1 MLNRINVLIIL
12 KTLFFLF
19 LLIYIIINFRDEL
32 KKEIKKEEIEFT
44 VDPIVIN
51 DSKIIEDLNIIN
63 NNISQNE
70 IEEIINRIKKEKED
84 IERYNKL
91 LDMPK
96 NPEDPLIKKER
107 ETILENYYRDTNKT
121 DMIIYF
127 DMTFPFG
134 NQIAA
139 VNKMIFYCEI
149 IHCKKLILPVE
160 NRIYI
165 KHTLLDKEY
174 NLQIEVGMPE
184 FFGVDFIGD
193 ISPEFFYDFYNLKI
207 ENRISIF
214 KNEIINNL
222 PKVNVSQNDLIIHVR
237 SGDIFQHKG
246 ETDYA
251 PDYSQPPLCF
261 YQKILE
267 QFKFSDI
274 YIIAED
280 NIFNPVIEELRK
292 KYPKIK
298 YNQNS
303 LEIDLSYLIYGYN
316 IVGSISSFLISSIKL
331 NDNIK
336 FLWEYD
342 RYPMCSKIFH
352 FHHSIFNIQRN
363 YTIYQMPPSETY
375 KYRMIVWKCSDEQ
388 INIMLNDKCPYN
400 FKIIKP
406 NN

>member
-44 VDPIVIN
+44 GDPIVIN
-51 DSKIIEDLNIIN
+51 DSKMIEDLNMIN
-63 NNISQNE
+63 INISQNE
-70 IEEIINRIKKEKED
+70 TEEIENRKKKEKED

-165 KHTLLDKEY
+165 NHTLLDKEY
-174 NLQIEVGMPE
+174 NLQIEVAQESFQG
-184 FFGVDFIGD
+184 DLITD
-193 ISPEFFYDFYNLKI
+193 ISFEFFYVFYNLKI
-207 ENRISIF
+207 ENRIGIL
-214 KNEIINNL
+214 KNEIVNNL
-222 PKVNVSQNDLIIHVR
+222 PKVNVNKNDLIIHIR

-280 NIFNPVIEELRK
+280 NTFNPVIEELRK

-336 FLWEYD
+336 FFWEYD
-342 RYPMCSKIFH
+342 RYPMCSKIYH
-352 FHHSIFNIQRN
+352 FHHSIFNIQRK
-363 YTIYQMPPSETY
+363 YTIYQMPPSQTY
-375 KYRMIVWKCSDEQ
+375 KYKMIVWKCSDEQ

>member
-19 LLIYIIINFRDEL
+19 LMIYIIINFRDEL

-51 DSKIIEDLNIIN
+51 DSKMIEDLNIIN

-70 IEEIINRIKKEKED
+70 IEEIENRKKKEKED

-174 NLQIEVGMPE
+174 NLQIEVAQE
-184 FFGVDFIGD
+184 SFQADLITD
-193 ISPEFFYDFYNLKI
+193 ISFEFFYVFYNLKI
-207 ENRISIF
+207 ENRIGIL
-214 KNEIINNL
+214 KNEIVNNL
-222 PKVNVSQNDLIIHVR
+222 PKVNVNKNDLIIHIR

-336 FLWEYD
+336 FFWEYD
-342 RYPMCSKIFH
+342 RYPMCSKIYH

-363 YTIYQMPPSETY
+363 YTIYQMPPSEIY

>member
-70 IEEIINRIKKEKED
+70 IEEIINRTKKEKED

-165 KHTLLDKEY
+165 NHTLLDKEY
-174 NLQIEVGMPE
+174 NLQIEVAQESFQG
-184 FFGVDFIGD
+184 DLITD
-193 ISPEFFYDFYNLKI
+193 ISFEFFYVFYNLKI
-207 ENRISIF
+207 ENRIGIL
-214 KNEIINNL
+214 KNEIVNNL
-222 PKVNVSQNDLIIHVR
+222 PKVNVNKNDLIIHIR

-336 FLWEYD
+336 FFWEYD
-342 RYPMCSKIFH
+342 RYPMCSKIYH

>member
-63 NNISQNE
+63 INISQNE
-70 IEEIINRIKKEKED
+70 TEEIENRKKKEKED

-96 NPEDPLIKKER
+96 NPEDPLIIKER

-165 KHTLLDKEY
+165 NHTLLDKEY
-174 NLQIEVGMPE
+174 NLQIEVAQE
-184 FFGVDFIGD
+184 SFQADLITD
-193 ISPEFFYDFYNLKI
+193 ISFEFFYVFYNLKI
-207 ENRISIF
+207 ENRIGIL
-214 KNEIINNL
+214 KNEIVNNL
-222 PKVNVSQNDLIIHVR
+222 PKVNVNKNDLIIHIR

-280 NIFNPVIEELRK
+280 NTFNPVIEELKK

-336 FLWEYD
+336 FFWEYD
-342 RYPMCSKIFH
+342 RYPMCSKIYH
-352 FHHSIFNIQRN
+352 FHHSIFNIQRK
-363 YTIYQMPPSETY
+363 YTIYQMPPSQTY
-375 KYRMIVWKCSDEQ
+375 KYKMIVWKCSDEQ

-400 FKIIKP
+400 FKIIEP

>member
-1 MLNRINVLIIL
+1 MLNRINVLIIS

-63 NNISQNE
+63 INISQNE
-70 IEEIINRIKKEKED
+70 TEEIENRKKKEKED

-165 KHTLLDKEY
+165 NHTLLDKEY
-174 NLQIEVGMPE
+174 NLQIEVAQE
-184 FFGVDFIGD
+184 SFQADLITD
-193 ISPEFFYDFYNLKI
+193 ISFEFFYVFYNLKI
-207 ENRISIF
+207 ENRIGIL
-214 KNEIINNL
+214 KNEIVNNL
-222 PKVNVSQNDLIIHVR
+222 PKVNVNKNDLIIHIR

-336 FLWEYD
+336 FFWEYD
-342 RYPMCSKIFH
+342 RYPMCSKIYH
-352 FHHSIFNIQRN
+352 FHHSIFNIQRK

>member
-19 LLIYIIINFRDEL
+19 LMIYIIINFRDEL

-165 KHTLLDKEY
+165 NHTLLDKEY
-174 NLQIEVGMPE
+174 NLQIEVAQEP
-184 FFGVDFIGD
+184 FQADLITD
-193 ISPEFFYDFYNLKI
+193 ISFEFFYVFYNLKI
-207 ENRISIF
+207 ENRIGIL
-214 KNEIINNL
+214 KNEIVNNL
-222 PKVNVSQNDLIIHVR
+222 PKVNVNKNDLIIHIR

-280 NIFNPVIEELRK
+280 NTFNPVIEELKK

-336 FLWEYD
+336 FFWEYD
-342 RYPMCSKIFH
+342 RYPMCSKIYH

-375 KYRMIVWKCSDEQ
+375 KNKMIVWKCSDEQ

>member
-51 DSKIIEDLNIIN
+51 DSKIIEDLNMIN

-165 KHTLLDKEY
+165 NHTLLDKEY
-174 NLQIEVGMPE
+174 NLQIEVAQE
-184 FFGVDFIGD
+184 SFQADLITD
-193 ISPEFFYDFYNLKI
+193 ISFEFFYVFYNLKI
-207 ENRISIF
+207 ENRIGIL
-214 KNEIINNL
+214 KNEIVNNL
-222 PKVNVSQNDLIIHVR
+222 PKVNVNKNDLIIHIR

-336 FLWEYD
+336 FFWEYD
-342 RYPMCSKIFH
+342 RYPMCSKIYH
-352 FHHSIFNIQRN
+352 FHHSIFNIQRS

-400 FKIIKP
+400 FKIIEP

>member
-51 DSKIIEDLNIIN
+51 DSKIIEDLNMIN
-63 NNISQNE
+63 INISQNE
-70 IEEIINRIKKEKED
+70 TEEIENRKKKEKED

-96 NPEDPLIKKER
+96 NPEDPLIIKER

-165 KHTLLDKEY
+165 NHTLLDKEY
-174 NLQIEVGMPE
+174 NLQIEVAQEP
-184 FFGVDFIGD
+184 FQADLITD
-193 ISPEFFYDFYNLKI
+193 ISFEFFYVFYNLKI
-207 ENRISIF
+207 ENRIGIL
-214 KNEIINNL
+214 KNEIVNNL
-222 PKVNVSQNDLIIHVR
+222 PKVNVNKNDLIIHIR

-280 NIFNPVIEELRK
+280 NTFNPVIEELKK

-336 FLWEYD
+336 FFWEYD
-342 RYPMCSKIFH
+342 RYPMCSKIYH
-352 FHHSIFNIQRN
+352 FHHSIFNIQRK
-363 YTIYQMPPSETY
+363 YTIYQMPPSQTY
-375 KYRMIVWKCSDEQ
+375 KYKMIVWKCSDEQ

>member
-70 IEEIINRIKKEKED
+70 IEEIVNRTKKEKED

-165 KHTLLDKEY
+165 NHTLLDKEY
-174 NLQIEVGMPE
+174 NLQIEVAQESFQG
-184 FFGVDFIGD
+184 DLITD
-193 ISPEFFYDFYNLKI
+193 ISFEFFYVFYNLKI
-207 ENRISIF
+207 ENRIGIL
-214 KNEIINNL
+214 KNEIVNNL
-222 PKVNVSQNDLIIHVR
+222 PKVNVNKNDLIIHIR

-280 NIFNPVIEELRK
+280 NIFNPVIEELKK

-336 FLWEYD
+336 FFWEYD
-342 RYPMCSKIFH
+342 RYPMCSKIYH
-352 FHHSIFNIQRN
+352 FHHSIFNIQRK
-363 YTIYQMPPSETY
+363 YTIYQMPPSEIY

>member
-1 MLNRINVLIIL
+1 MLNRINVFIIL

-44 VDPIVIN
+44 GDPIVIN
-51 DSKIIEDLNIIN
+51 DSKMIEDLNIIN

-70 IEEIINRIKKEKED
+70 IEEIINRTKKEKED

-165 KHTLLDKEY
+165 NHTLLDKEY
-174 NLQIEVGMPE
+174 NLQIEVAQE
-184 FFGVDFIGD
+184 SFQADLITD
-193 ISPEFFYDFYNLKI
+193 ISFEFFYVFYNLKI
-207 ENRISIF
+207 ENRIGIL
-214 KNEIINNL
+214 KNEIVNNL
-222 PKVNVSQNDLIIHVR
+222 PKVNVNKNDLIIHIR

-336 FLWEYD
+336 FFWEYD
-342 RYPMCSKIFH
+342 RYPMCSKIYH

>member
-96 NPEDPLIKKER
+96 NPEDPLIIKER

-165 KHTLLDKEY
+165 NHTLLDKEY
-174 NLQIEVGMPE
+174 NLQIEVAQEP
-184 FFGVDFIGD
+184 FQADLITD
-193 ISPEFFYDFYNLKI
+193 ISFEFFYVFYNLKI
-207 ENRISIF
+207 ENRIGIL
-214 KNEIINNL
+214 KNEIVNNL
-222 PKVNVSQNDLIIHVR
+222 PKVNVNKNDLIIHIR

-280 NIFNPVIEELRK
+280 NTFNPVIEELKK

-336 FLWEYD
+336 FFWEYD
-342 RYPMCSKIFH
+342 RYPMCSKIYH
-352 FHHSIFNIQRN
+352 FHHSIFNIQRK
-363 YTIYQMPPSETY
+363 YTIYQMPPSQTY
-375 KYRMIVWKCSDEQ
+375 KYKMIVWKCSDEQ

>member
-32 KKEIKKEEIEFT
+32 KKEIKKEKIEFT
-44 VDPIVIN
+44 VDPIFIN
-51 DSKIIEDLNIIN
+51 DSKIIEDLNMIN
-63 NNISQNE
+63 INISQNE
-70 IEEIINRIKKEKED
+70 TEEIENRKKKEKED

-165 KHTLLDKEY
+165 NHTLLDKEY
-174 NLQIEVGMPE
+174 NLQIEVAQE
-184 FFGVDFIGD
+184 SFQADLITD
-193 ISPEFFYDFYNLKI
+193 ISFEFFYVFYNLKI
-207 ENRISIF
+207 ENRIGIL
-214 KNEIINNL
+214 KNEIVNNL
-222 PKVNVSQNDLIIHVR
+222 PKVNVNKNDLIIHIR

-336 FLWEYD
+336 FFWEYD
-342 RYPMCSKIFH
+342 RYPMCSKIYH

-400 FKIIKP
+400 FKIIEP

>member
-1 MLNRINVLIIL
+1 MLNRINILIIL

-63 NNISQNE
+63 INISQNE
-70 IEEIINRIKKEKED
+70 TEEIENRKKKEKED
-84 IERYNKL
+84 IERYNKF

-165 KHTLLDKEY
+165 NHTLLDKEY
-174 NLQIEVGMPE
+174 NLQIEVAQE
-184 FFGVDFIGD
+184 SFQADLITD
-193 ISPEFFYDFYNLKI
+193 ISFEFFYDFYNLKI
-207 ENRISIF
+207 ENRIGIL
-214 KNEIINNL
+214 KNEIVNNL
-222 PKVNVSQNDLIIHVR
+222 PKVNVNKNDLIIHIR

-280 NIFNPVIEELRK
+280 NTFNPVIEELKK

-336 FLWEYD
+336 FFWEYD
-342 RYPMCSKIFH
+342 RYPMCSKIYH
-352 FHHSIFNIQRN
+352 FHHSIFNIQRK
-363 YTIYQMPPSETY
+363 YTIYQMPPSQTY
-375 KYRMIVWKCSDEQ
+375 KYKMIVWKCSDEQ

>member
-19 LLIYIIINFRDEL
+19 LMIYIIINFRDEL

-63 NNISQNE
+63 INISQNE
-70 IEEIINRIKKEKED
+70 TEEIENRKKKEKED
-84 IERYNKL
+84 IERYNKF

-165 KHTLLDKEY
+165 NHTLLDKEY
-174 NLQIEVGMPE
+174 NLQIEVAQE
-184 FFGVDFIGD
+184 SFQADLITD
-193 ISPEFFYDFYNLKI
+193 ISFEFFYDFYNLKI
-207 ENRISIF
+207 ENRIGIL
-214 KNEIINNL
+214 KNEIVNNL
-222 PKVNVSQNDLIIHVR
+222 PKVNLNKNDLIIHIR

-280 NIFNPVIEELRK
+280 NTFNPVIEELKK

-336 FLWEYD
+336 FFWEYD
-342 RYPMCSKIFH
+342 RYPMCSKIYH
-352 FHHSIFNIQRN
+352 FHHSIFNIQRK
-363 YTIYQMPPSETY
+363 YTIYQMPPSQTY
-375 KYRMIVWKCSDEQ
+375 KYKMIVWKCSDEQ

>member
-1 MLNRINVLIIL
+1 MLNRINILIIL

-63 NNISQNE
+63 INISQNE
-70 IEEIINRIKKEKED
+70 TEEIENRKKKEKED
-84 IERYNKL
+84 IERYNKF

-107 ETILENYYRDTNKT
+107 ETILENYYRGTNKT

-165 KHTLLDKEY
+165 NHTLLDKEY
-174 NLQIEVGMPE
+174 NLQIEVAQE
-184 FFGVDFIGD
+184 SFQADLITD
-193 ISPEFFYDFYNLKI
+193 ISFEFFYVFYNLKI
-207 ENRISIF
+207 ENRIGIL
-214 KNEIINNL
+214 KNEIVNNL
-222 PKVNVSQNDLIIHVR
+222 PKVNVNKNDLIIHIR

-280 NIFNPVIEELRK
+280 NTFNPVIEELKK

-336 FLWEYD
+336 FFWEYD
-342 RYPMCSKIFH
+342 RYPMCSKIYH
-352 FHHSIFNIQRN
+352 FHHSIFNIQRK

-400 FKIIKP
+400 FKIIEP

>member
-70 IEEIINRIKKEKED
+70 IEEIENRKKKEKED

-165 KHTLLDKEY
+165 NHTLLDKEY
-174 NLQIEVGMPE
+174 NLQIEVAQE
-184 FFGVDFIGD
+184 SFQADLITD
-193 ISPEFFYDFYNLKI
+193 ISFEFFYVFYNLKI
-207 ENRISIF
+207 ENRIGIL
-214 KNEIINNL
+214 KNEIVNNL
-222 PKVNVSQNDLIIHVR
+222 PKVNVNKNDLIIHIR

-336 FLWEYD
+336 FFWEYD
-342 RYPMCSKIFH
+342 RYPMCSKIYH
-352 FHHSIFNIQRN
+352 FHHSIFNIQRK

-375 KYRMIVWKCSDEQ
+375 KNKMIVWKCSDEQ

-400 FKIIKP
+400 FKIIEP

>member
-1 MLNRINVLIIL
+1 M
-12 KTLFFLF
+12 
-19 LLIYIIINFRDEL
+19 IYIIINFRDEL

-63 NNISQNE
+63 INISQNE
-70 IEEIINRIKKEKED
+70 TEEIENRKKKEKED

-127 DMTFPFG
+127 DMAFPFG

-280 NIFNPVIEELRK
+280 NIFNPVIKELKK

-303 LEIDLSYLIYGYN
+303 LEIDISYLIYGYN

-352 FHHSIFNIQRN
+352 FHHSIFNIPRN

-375 KYRMIVWKCSDEQ
+375 KNKMIVWKCSDEQ

-400 FKIIKP
+400 FKIIEP

>member
-1 MLNRINVLIIL
+1 MLNRINVFIIL

-70 IEEIINRIKKEKED
+70 IEEIINRTKKEKED

-165 KHTLLDKEY
+165 NHTLLDKEY
-174 NLQIEVGMPE
+174 NLQIELAQESFQG
-184 FFGVDFIGD
+184 DLITD
-193 ISPEFFYDFYNLKI
+193 ISFEFFYVFYNLKI
-207 ENRISIF
+207 ENRIGIL
-214 KNEIINNL
+214 KNEIVNNL
-222 PKVNVSQNDLIIHVR
+222 PKVNVNKNDLIIHIR

-336 FLWEYD
+336 FFWEYD
-342 RYPMCSKIFH
+342 RYPMCSKIYH

>member
-1 MLNRINVLIIL
+1 MLNRINVFIIL

-63 NNISQNE
+63 INISQNE
-70 IEEIINRIKKEKED
+70 TEEIENRKKKEKED

-165 KHTLLDKEY
+165 NHTLLDKEY
-174 NLQIEVGMPE
+174 NLQIEVAQE
-184 FFGVDFIGD
+184 SFQADLITD
-193 ISPEFFYDFYNLKI
+193 ISFEFFYVFYNLKI
-207 ENRISIF
+207 ENRIGIL
-214 KNEIINNL
+214 KNEIVNNL
-222 PKVNVSQNDLIIHVR
+222 PKVNVNKNDLIIHIR

-336 FLWEYD
+336 FFWEYD
-342 RYPMCSKIFH
+342 RYPMCSKIYH

-363 YTIYQMPPSETY
+363 YSIYQMPPSETY
-375 KYRMIVWKCSDEQ
+375 KNKMIVWKCSDEQ

-400 FKIIKP
+400 FKIIEP

>member
-51 DSKIIEDLNIIN
+51 DSKIIEDLNMIN
-63 NNISQNE
+63 INISQNE
-70 IEEIINRIKKEKED
+70 TEEIENRKKKEKED

-165 KHTLLDKEY
+165 NHTLLDKEY
-174 NLQIEVGMPE
+174 NLQIEVAQE
-184 FFGVDFIGD
+184 SFQADLITD
-193 ISPEFFYDFYNLKI
+193 ISFEFFYVFYNLKI
-207 ENRISIF
+207 ENRIGIL
-214 KNEIINNL
+214 KNEIVNNL
-222 PKVNVSQNDLIIHVR
+222 PKVNVNKNDLIIHIR

-280 NIFNPVIEELRK
+280 NTFNPVIEELKK

-336 FLWEYD
+336 FFWEYD
-342 RYPMCSKIFH
+342 RYPMCSKIYH

-363 YTIYQMPPSETY
+363 YTIYQMPPSKTY

>member
-70 IEEIINRIKKEKED
+70 IEEIVNRTKKEKED

-165 KHTLLDKEY
+165 NHTLLDKEY
-174 NLQIEVGMPE
+174 NLQIEVAQESFQG
-184 FFGVDFIGD
+184 DLITD
-193 ISPEFFYDFYNLKI
+193 ISFEFFYVFYNLKI
-207 ENRISIF
+207 ENRIGIL
-214 KNEIINNL
+214 KNEIVNNL
-222 PKVNVSQNDLIIHVR
+222 PKVNVNKNDLIIHIR

-336 FLWEYD
+336 FFWEYD
-342 RYPMCSKIFH
+342 RYPMCSKIYH

>member
-19 LLIYIIINFRDEL
+19 LMIYIIINFRDEL

-63 NNISQNE
+63 INISQNE
-70 IEEIINRIKKEKED
+70 TEEIENRKKKEKED

-165 KHTLLDKEY
+165 NHTLLDKEY
-174 NLQIEVGMPE
+174 NLQIEVAQEP
-184 FFGVDFIGD
+184 FQADLITD
-193 ISPEFFYDFYNLKI
+193 ISFEFFYVFYNLKI
-207 ENRISIF
+207 ENRIGIL
-214 KNEIINNL
+214 KNEIVNNL
-222 PKVNVSQNDLIIHVR
+222 PKVNVNKNDLIIHIR

-280 NIFNPVIEELRK
+280 NTFNPVIEELKK

-336 FLWEYD
+336 FFWEYD
-342 RYPMCSKIFH
+342 RYPMCSKIYH

-375 KYRMIVWKCSDEQ
+375 KNKMIVWKCSDEQ

>member
-1 MLNRINVLIIL
+1 MLNRINVFIIL

-63 NNISQNE
+63 INISQNE
-70 IEEIINRIKKEKED
+70 TEEIENRKKKEKED

-165 KHTLLDKEY
+165 NHTLLDKEY
-174 NLQIEVGMPE
+174 NLQIEVAQE
-184 FFGVDFIGD
+184 SFQADLITD
-193 ISPEFFYDFYNLKI
+193 ISFEFFYDFYNLKI
-207 ENRISIF
+207 ENRIGIL
-214 KNEIINNL
+214 KNEIVNNL
-222 PKVNVSQNDLIIHVR
+222 PKVNVNKNDLIIHIR

-336 FLWEYD
+336 FFWEYD
-342 RYPMCSKIFH
+342 RYPMCSKIYH

-363 YTIYQMPPSETY
+363 YSIYQMPPSETY
-375 KYRMIVWKCSDEQ
+375 KNKMIVWKCSDEQ

>member
-51 DSKIIEDLNIIN
+51 DSKIIEDLNLIN

-70 IEEIINRIKKEKED
+70 IEEIENRKKKEKED

-96 NPEDPLIKKER
+96 NPEDPLIIKER
-107 ETILENYYRDTNKT
+107 ETILEDYYRDTNKT

-174 NLQIEVGMPE
+174 NLQIEVAQEP
-184 FFGVDFIGD
+184 FQADLITD
-193 ISPEFFYDFYNLKI
+193 ISFEFFYVFYNLKI
-207 ENRISIF
+207 ENRIGIL
-214 KNEIINNL
+214 KNEIVNNL
-222 PKVNVSQNDLIIHVR
+222 PKVNVNKNDLIIHIR

-280 NIFNPVIEELRK
+280 NTFNPVIEELKK

-336 FLWEYD
+336 FFWEYD
-342 RYPMCSKIFH
+342 RYPMCSKIYH
-352 FHHSIFNIQRN
+352 FHHSIFNIQRK
-363 YTIYQMPPSETY
+363 YTIYQMPPSQTY
-375 KYRMIVWKCSDEQ
+375 KYKMIVWKCSDEQ

>member
-1 MLNRINVLIIL
+1 MLNRINVFIIL

-70 IEEIINRIKKEKED
+70 IEEIINRIQKEKED

-96 NPEDPLIKKER
+96 NPEDPLIIKER

-165 KHTLLDKEY
+165 NHTLLDKEY
-174 NLQIEVGMPE
+174 NLQIEVAQEP
-184 FFGVDFIGD
+184 FQADLITD
-193 ISPEFFYDFYNLKI
+193 ISFEFFYVFYNLKI
-207 ENRISIF
+207 ENRIGIL
-214 KNEIINNL
+214 KNEIVNNL
-222 PKVNVSQNDLIIHVR
+222 PKVNVNKNDLIIHIR

-280 NIFNPVIEELRK
+280 NTFNPVIEELKK

-336 FLWEYD
+336 FFWEYD
-342 RYPMCSKIFH
+342 RYPMCSKIYH
-352 FHHSIFNIQRN
+352 FHHSIFNIQRK
-363 YTIYQMPPSETY
+363 YTIYQMPPSQTY
-375 KYRMIVWKCSDEQ
+375 KYKMIVWKCSDEQ

>member
-1 MLNRINVLIIL
+1 MLNRINVFIIL

-63 NNISQNE
+63 INISQNE
-70 IEEIINRIKKEKED
+70 TEEIENRKKKEKED

-165 KHTLLDKEY
+165 NHTLLDKEY
-174 NLQIEVGMPE
+174 NLQIEVAQE
-184 FFGVDFIGD
+184 SFQADLITD
-193 ISPEFFYDFYNLKI
+193 ISFEFFYVFYNLKI
-207 ENRISIF
+207 ENRIGIL
-214 KNEIINNL
+214 KNEIVNNL
-222 PKVNVSQNDLIIHVR
+222 PKVNVNKNDLIIHIR

-280 NIFNPVIEELRK
+280 NTFNPVIEKLRK

-336 FLWEYD
+336 FFWEYD
-342 RYPMCSKIFH
+342 RYPMCSKIYH
-352 FHHSIFNIQRN
+352 FHHSIFNIPRN

-375 KYRMIVWKCSDEQ
+375 KNKMIVWKCSDEQ
-388 INIMLNDKCPYN
+388 ISIMLNDKCPYN

>member
-1 MLNRINVLIIL
+1 MLNRINVFIIL

-70 IEEIINRIKKEKED
+70 IEEIENRKKKEKED

-165 KHTLLDKEY
+165 NHTLLDKEY
-174 NLQIEVGMPE
+174 NLQIEVAQEP
-184 FFGVDFIGD
+184 FQADLITD
-193 ISPEFFYDFYNLKI
+193 ISFEFFYVFYNLKI
-207 ENRISIF
+207 ENRIGIL
-214 KNEIINNL
+214 KNEIVNNL
-222 PKVNVSQNDLIIHVR
+222 PKVNVNKNDLIIHIR

-336 FLWEYD
+336 FFWEYD
-342 RYPMCSKIFH
+342 RYPMCSKIYH
-352 FHHSIFNIQRN
+352 FHHSIFNIQRK
-363 YTIYQMPPSETY
+363 YTIYQMPPSEIY

>member
-1 MLNRINVLIIL
+1 MLNRINVLIIS

-165 KHTLLDKEY
+165 NHTLLDKEY
-174 NLQIEVGMPE
+174 NLQIEVAQEP
-184 FFGVDFIGD
+184 FQADLITD
-193 ISPEFFYDFYNLKI
+193 ISFEFFYVFYNLKI
-207 ENRISIF
+207 ENRIGIL
-214 KNEIINNL
+214 KNEIVNNL
-222 PKVNVSQNDLIIHVR
+222 PKVNVNKNDLIIHIR

-280 NIFNPVIEELRK
+280 NTFNPVIEELKK

-336 FLWEYD
+336 FFWEYD
-342 RYPMCSKIFH
+342 RYPMCSKIYH
-352 FHHSIFNIQRN
+352 FHHSIFNIQRK

>member
-1 MLNRINVLIIL
+1 MLNRINVFIIL

-63 NNISQNE
+63 INISQNE
-70 IEEIINRIKKEKED
+70 TEEIENRKKKEKED

-96 NPEDPLIKKER
+96 NPENPLIKKER

-165 KHTLLDKEY
+165 NHTLLDKEY
-174 NLQIEVGMPE
+174 NLQIEVAQE
-184 FFGVDFIGD
+184 SFQADLITD
-193 ISPEFFYDFYNLKI
+193 ISFEFFYVFYNLKI
-207 ENRISIF
+207 ENRIGIL
-214 KNEIINNL
+214 KNEIVNNL
-222 PKVNVSQNDLIIHVR
+222 PKVNVNKNDLIIHIR

-280 NIFNPVIEELRK
+280 NTFNPVIEKLRK

-336 FLWEYD
+336 FFWEYD
-342 RYPMCSKIFH
+342 RYPMCSKIYH
-352 FHHSIFNIQRN
+352 FHHSIFNIQRK

-388 INIMLNDKCPYN
+388 ISIMLNDKCPYN